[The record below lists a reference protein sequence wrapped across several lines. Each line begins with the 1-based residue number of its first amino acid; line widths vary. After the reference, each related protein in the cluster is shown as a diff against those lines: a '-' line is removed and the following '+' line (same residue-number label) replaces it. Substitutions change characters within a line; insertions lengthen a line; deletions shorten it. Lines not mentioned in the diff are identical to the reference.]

1 MIIRT
6 STQDVRKFGE
16 IGMILR
22 RLVFAALRTAASNPE
37 VRRQAAKLAERGLQS
52 AKPGLLT
59 ASRKAGQAV
68 RAASDELS
76 DGVRKFKAGREGT
89 DDEVIPSTDEAKART
104 GTKKKKTFRNI
115 SPRKG

>member
-1 MIIRT
+1 
-6 STQDVRKFGE
+6 
-16 IGMILR
+16 MILR

-37 VRRQAAKLAERGLQS
+37 VRRQATKLAERGLQS

-76 DGVRKFKAGREGT
+76 DGVRKFKAGRNGT
-89 DDEVIPSTDEAKART
+89 DDEVIPPADDAPSSAAR
-104 GTKKKKTFRNI
+104 KKSPRNI
-115 SPRKG
+115 IPRKR

>member
-1 MIIRT
+1 
-6 STQDVRKFGE
+6 
-16 IGMILR
+16 MILR

-76 DGVRKFKAGREGT
+76 DGVRKFKAERDGADKEVVPPAGKQGRGG
-89 DDEVIPSTDEAKART
+89 A
-104 GTKKKKTFRNI
+104 KKKPLRDIT
-115 SPRKG
+115 PRKG

>member
-6 STQDVRKFGE
+6 GTQDVRKFGE

-89 DDEVIPSTDEAKART
+89 DDEALFPQLMKRRRVRAQK
-104 GTKKKKTFRNI
+104 
-115 SPRKG
+115 RKNLSQYHAA

>member
-1 MIIRT
+1 
-6 STQDVRKFGE
+6 
-16 IGMILR
+16 MILR

-68 RAASDELS
+68 RAPQMNCLTGSANSKRA
-76 DGVRKFKAGREGT
+76 VRAQMMRLFPQLMKRRRVRAQKRKRCAISRR
-89 DDEVIPSTDEAKART
+89 AKADPALSYCRLRAILV
-104 GTKKKKTFRNI
+104 F
-115 SPRKG
+115 

>member
-1 MIIRT
+1 
-6 STQDVRKFGE
+6 
-16 IGMILR
+16 MILR

-76 DGVRKFKAGREGT
+76 DGVRKFKAGRDGA
-89 DDEVIPSTDEAKART
+89 DKKVVPPAGKQGRGGA
-104 GTKKKKTFRNI
+104 KKKPLRDIT
-115 SPRKG
+115 PRKG

>member
-1 MIIRT
+1 
-6 STQDVRKFGE
+6 
-16 IGMILR
+16 MILR

-37 VRRQAAKLAERGLQS
+37 VRRQATKLAERGLQS

-76 DGVRKFKAGREGT
+76 DGVRKFKAGRQGT
-89 DDEVIPSTDEAKART
+89 DAEVEPAADETERRADA
-104 GTKKKKTFRNI
+104 KKKKTLRNI
-115 SPRKG
+115 TPRKG